1 MKLNEIIIILT
12 QNNVDFTVYDEEV
25 IEIIITKHVFD
36 LKIDRC
42 YNLYFEED
50 ELLEI
55 SSFTWINDEFQVTD
69 TTLTYDEFV
78 EELNLKNYTSKQ
90 AIIELLINENI
101 IVEDEGDII
110 TIVFNDDMLYTEYG
124 IRFDEHEELQRI
136 SVFVYDYTTESVLR
150 DEEIEFVD
158 QLIDELRR
166 YPK

>member
-1 MKLNEIIIILT
+1 MKLHEIINILN
-12 QNNVDFTVYDEEV
+12 QNNVEFTVYDGEV
-25 IEIIITKHVFD
+25 IEIIITNHVFD

-42 YNLYFEED
+42 YNLYFKKD
-50 ELLEI
+50 ELI
-55 SSFTWINDEFQVTD
+55 DIFVFTWINDEIQVND
-69 TTLTYDEFV
+69 ATLTYDEFV

-90 AIIELLINENI
+90 AIIELLIDENI
-101 IVEDEGDII
+101 YFENEGDII
-110 TIVFNDDMLYTEYG
+110 TIRFNDDMLYTEYG
-124 IRFDEHEELQRI
+124 IRFDEYEELQRI